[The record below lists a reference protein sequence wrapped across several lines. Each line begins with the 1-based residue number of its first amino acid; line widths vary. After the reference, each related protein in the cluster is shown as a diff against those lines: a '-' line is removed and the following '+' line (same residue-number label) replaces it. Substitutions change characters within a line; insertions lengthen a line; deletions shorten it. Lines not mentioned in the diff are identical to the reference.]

1 MIYRSAASAHLYRNF
16 SSLFANGL
24 AAASLSHTHSSDVS
38 DSLSKTQIFKLLDL
52 MQLQTRL
59 SLHPTRL
66 QKARNFLSANNHTFC
81 SIFGAFL
88 HHCGLPLPHEE
99 GGGGSGGGGGTI
111 INGDG
116 GGGGVG
122 GSVGEGNARSCAV
135 SVQVLECF
143 EQAIS
148 LILGRSSEK
157 SVW

>member
-24 AAASLSHTHSSDVS
+24 AAASLSHTHSSDVP

-66 QKARNFLSANNHTFC
+66 QKARNFLSANSHTFC

-88 HHCGLPLPHEE
+88 YHCGLPLPHEGGGGGPG
-99 GGGGSGGGGGTI
+99 GGGGSPD
-111 INGDG
+111 GD

-157 SVW
+157 SAW

>member
-88 HHCGLPLPHEE
+88 HHCGLPLPHEGGGGGPG
-99 GGGGSGGGGGTI
+99 GGGGSPD
-111 INGDG
+111 GD

-122 GSVGEGNARSCAV
+122 GSVGEGDARSCAV

>member
-66 QKARNFLSANNHTFC
+66 QKARNFISANNHTFC

-88 HHCGLPLPHEE
+88 YHCGLPLPHEGGGGGPG
-99 GGGGSGGGGGTI
+99 GGGGSPD
-111 INGDG
+111 GD

-122 GSVGEGNARSCAV
+122 GSVGEGDARSCAV

>member
-24 AAASLSHTHSSDVS
+24 AAASLSHTHSSDVP

-66 QKARNFLSANNHTFC
+66 QKARNFLSANSHTFC

-88 HHCGLPLPHEE
+88 YHCGLPLPHEGGGGGPG
-99 GGGGSGGGGGTI
+99 GGGGSPD
-111 INGDG
+111 GD

-122 GSVGEGNARSCAV
+122 GSVGEGDARSCAV

-157 SVW
+157 SAW

>member
-1 MIYRSAASAHLYRNF
+1 
-16 SSLFANGL
+16 
-24 AAASLSHTHSSDVS
+24 
-38 DSLSKTQIFKLLDL
+38 

-66 QKARNFLSANNHTFC
+66 QKARNFLSANSHTFC

-88 HHCGLPLPHEE
+88 YHCGLPLPHEGGGGGPG
-99 GGGGSGGGGGTI
+99 GGGGSPD
-111 INGDG
+111 GD

-122 GSVGEGNARSCAV
+122 GSVGEGDARSCAV

-157 SVW
+157 SAW